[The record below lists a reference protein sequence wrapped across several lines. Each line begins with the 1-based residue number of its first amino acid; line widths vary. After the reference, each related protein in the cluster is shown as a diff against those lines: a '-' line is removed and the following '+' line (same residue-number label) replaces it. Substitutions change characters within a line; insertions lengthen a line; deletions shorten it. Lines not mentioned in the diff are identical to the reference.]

1 MRTYLEIGTGD
12 FDTLSDR
19 FADRSNWRGVSI
31 EAVPERLDRLT
42 KRDGNAYF
50 NAVCSVD
57 SVGES
62 EFHYIP
68 LDVIAVN
75 QLPFLAR
82 GEGSISV
89 EDSQLLRDHRGLIRS
104 ILVPRMTT
112 SSILAHEI
120 FVDPMTGRRR
130 IDLLKL
136 DARPRNIELL
146 DSILSQSRPTN
157 IVFATDGV
165 PQEDLLDTEFSLVRL
180 GYEYRGRDGRF
191 IRYARP
197 SVVLVGNM
205 KWSTG
210 SIAKDLA
217 LLQGA
222 WDIDCLGWDVYPRD
236 LDLLLSEYDAVAAF
250 TLPVPLVWPPL
261 ERGGLLCCGPV
272 EIDWAKH
279 GHPFADHPRVKSPFG
294 FLGRCL
300 GAVSRE
306 LYGMLTREQHSKRVF
321 YTPASARMSR
331 FVRRTPRPIAT
342 LGWIGTPDSARTFGV
357 DAKRFSMFE
366 AIASK
371 TGLRTLVSHQN
382 YSYDTMQ
389 QFYDQI
395 DLLVCTSLSEGG
407 PLGPFEAIA
416 CGVPVIS
423 TDVGLVKEVDSVP
436 KFMDVDEGV
445 ALIERFR
452 ADDRFLATCRD
463 RQYEQ
468 LERQFSMER
477 LLPLWERF
485 FEACRVATPGTLV
498 IPG

>member
-1 MRTYLEIGTGD
+1 MRTYLEIGTAD

-19 FADRSNWRGVSI
+19 FAGRSNWRGVSV
-31 EAVPERLDRLT
+31 EAVPERFDRLR
-42 KRDGNAYF
+42 KHDGNVYL
-50 NAVCSVD
+50 NAACSVD
-57 SVGES
+57 ATGPAD
-62 EFHYIP
+62 FHYIP
-68 LDVIAVN
+68 LDAVASN

-82 GEGSISV
+82 GEGSISI
-89 EDSQLLRDHRGLIRS
+89 EESPFLREHRDVVRTASVPQTRVTDIIGHGLF
-104 ILVPRMTT
+104 T
-112 SSILAHEI
+112 
-120 FVDPMTGRRR
+120 DPITGRRR

-136 DARPRNIELL
+136 DAHPLNLELL
-146 DSILSQSRPTN
+146 GAILSEVHPTN
-157 IVFATDGV
+157 IVFTTDRV
-165 PQEDLLDTEFSLVRL
+165 PHERLLETEFMLMKL
-180 GYEYRGRDGRF
+180 GYEYRGRQGHF

-217 LLQGA
+217 MLRGA
-222 WDIDCLGWDVYPRD
+222 WDVDCLGWDVYPRD

-261 ERGGLLCCGPV
+261 DKGGLLCCGPV
-272 EIDWAKH
+272 EIDWAKN
-279 GHPFADHPRVKSPFG
+279 GHPFADHPRVKAPFG
-294 FLGRCL
+294 FLGRCI

-306 LYGMLTREQHSKRVF
+306 LYGKLTREQHSKRVF
-321 YTPASARMSR
+321 YTPASARMGR
-331 FVRRTPRPIAT
+331 FRRGEPRPIAT
-342 LGWIGTPDSARTFGV
+342 LGWIGMPDSARTFGV
-357 DAKRFSMFE
+357 DAKRYSMFE
-366 AIASK
+366 AMAAK
-371 TGLRTLVSHQN
+371 TGLRTHVSHQN

-389 QFYDQI
+389 RFYDQI

-423 TDVGLVKEVDSVP
+423 TDVGLVSEVDSIP
-436 KFMDVDEGV
+436 KFTDAADGS
-445 ALIERFR
+445 ALIDRLR
-452 ADDRFLATCRD
+452 NDDALLASCRE

-468 LERQFSMER
+468 LEQRFSMER

-485 FEACRVATPGTLV
+485 FEACRVANPSTLL